1 MKNIMFSFN
10 VTPDEI
16 MNFVGHLPNGISTV
30 EQLWDNIVS
39 ESDIDNSELTHLFFV
54 VTGYHDGS
62 VSIRETYEPFS
73 QNLEIPWVVNYG

>member
-1 MKNIMFSFN
+1 MFSFIF
-10 VTPDEI
+10 TPDEI
-16 MNFVGHLPNGISTV
+16 MNFVGHLPNGINTV

-39 ESDIDNSELTHLFFV
+39 ESDIDNSELKYMIFV

-62 VSIRETYEPFS
+62 VSIMEKYEPFS